1 MKLSTVLGFIIFGPV
16 CAAGSSDRRPLSY
29 APKPDGTYVPA
40 KADGVITLLDFVNSR
55 SDLAELAKVLNGS
68 AGNKTSESFL
78 EAFDTTPTWEF
89 TFFAPSNEAFA
100 KHTGQYF
107 NSFTPTPKGKWWL
120 GNLIQHHYIPNTQLN
135 IGVFNETASRIQ
147 AGSYLYIGAQI
158 KDGTLWLNDVAT
170 VTEGDSR
177 VTKGTIH
184 IIDRILDPS
193 AQLFEADRPK
203 AGQKFIPGSCSDTSL
218 PYC

>member
-1 MKLSTVLGFIIFGPV
+1 MKLSTVLGFIVFGVV
-16 CAAGSSDRRPLSY
+16 CARGSSDRRPLSY
-29 APKPDGTYVPA
+29 APKPDGTYVSA
-40 KADGVITLLDFVNSR
+40 KADGMTTLLDFVKSR
-55 SDLAELAKVLNGS
+55 SDLTELAKVLSES
-68 AGNKTSESFL
+68 AGFL
-78 EAFDTTPTWEF
+78 EAFDTTPAWDF

-107 NSFTPTPKGKWWL
+107 NTFTPTPKGKWWL

-135 IGVFNETASRIQ
+135 ISVFNETASRIQ
-147 AGSYLYIGAQI
+147 AGSYLYIGTQI

-170 VTEGDSR
+170 VTEGDLR
-177 VTKGTIH
+177 VTKGTVH
-184 IIDRILDPS
+184 ITDRVLDPS

>member
-1 MKLSTVLGFIIFGPV
+1 MKLSTVLGFIVFGVV
-16 CAAGSSDRRPLSY
+16 CAAGSSERWPLSY

-40 KADGVITLLDFVNSR
+40 KADGVTTLLDFVNSR
-55 SDLAELAKVLNGS
+55 SDLTELAKVLTGS
-68 AGNKTSESFL
+68 AGFL
-78 EAFDTTPTWEF
+78 EAFDTTPTWDF
-89 TFFAPSNEAFA
+89 TFFAPSNDAFA

-107 NSFTPTPKGKWWL
+107 NTFTPTPKGKWWL

-135 IGVFNETASRIQ
+135 ISVFNETASSTRQRRGYRPGRI
-147 AGSYLYIGAQI
+147 S
-158 KDGTLWLNDVAT
+158 T
-170 VTEGDSR
+170 VTEGDLR

-193 AQLFEADRPK
+193 AQLFEVDRPK

>member
-1 MKLSTVLGFIIFGPV
+1 MKLSTFLGFIVFGVV
-16 CAAGSSDRRPLSY
+16 CAGGSSDRRPLSY
-29 APKPDGTYVPA
+29 VPKPDGTYVPA
-40 KADGVITLLDFVNSR
+40 KADGVTTLLDFVKSR
-55 SDLAELAKVLNGS
+55 SDLTELAKVLSGS
-68 AGNKTSESFL
+68 AGFL
-78 EAFDTTPTWEF
+78 EAFDTTPAWDF

-107 NSFTPTPKGKWWL
+107 NTFTPTPKGKWWL

-135 IGVFNETASRIQ
+135 ISVFSETASRIQ
-147 AGSYLYIGAQI
+147 AGSYLYIGTQI

-170 VTEGDSR
+170 VTEGDLR
-177 VTKGTIH
+177 VTKGTVH
-184 IIDRILDPS
+184 ITDRILDPS

>member
-1 MKLSTVLGFIIFGPV
+1 MKLSTVLGFIVFGVV
-16 CAAGSSDRRPLSY
+16 CAAGSSERWPLSY

-40 KADGVITLLDFVNSR
+40 KADGVTTLLDFVNSR
-55 SDLAELAKVLNGS
+55 SDLTELAKVLTGS
-68 AGNKTSESFL
+68 AGFL
-78 EAFDTTPTWEF
+78 EAFDTTPTWDF
-89 TFFAPSNEAFA
+89 TFFAPSNDAFA

-107 NSFTPTPKGKWWL
+107 NTFTPTPKGKWWL

-135 IGVFNETASRIQ
+135 ISVFNETASRIQ
-147 AGSYLYIGAQI
+147 AGSYLYIGTQI

-170 VTEGDSR
+170 VTEGDLR

-193 AQLFEADRPK
+193 AQLFEVDRPK